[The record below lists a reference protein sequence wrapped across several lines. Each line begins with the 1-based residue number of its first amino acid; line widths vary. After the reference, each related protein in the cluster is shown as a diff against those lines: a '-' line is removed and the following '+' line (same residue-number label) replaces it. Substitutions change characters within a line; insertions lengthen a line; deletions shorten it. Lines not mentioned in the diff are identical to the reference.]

1 MSTKNCL
8 ISTNKIYQIPCLWV
22 VNLKTVYNL
31 TKGWFKNFFIA
42 SRHRK
47 SLMRFSILP
56 HHFYKRLV
64 LCFTFVLVLSFQ
76 IPNYSYSST
85 GFSNPGN
92 SSMQITENLDN
103 NASSLNMDPLVN
115 STVNTTATLTPDTSS
130 VNLDLPDSILDL
142 LGSPPPLIFQQ
153 NITENLANT
162 NNTLVTTTNMTQLS
176 GTENVVVIANFTS
189 KPLGLETDY
198 AVSEKPIIL
207 VDNTTLNYEYLND
220 PADEIT
226 ISDILI
232 TLRASIKLDNS
243 TTALPVQLRVFSN
256 PTNITENADGSRTYI
271 NDPTTLEN
279 LDIGGVIFSDTRTIA
294 TVYPNGTGTL
304 NSTNID

>member
-1 MSTKNCL
+1 
-8 ISTNKIYQIPCLWV
+8 
-22 VNLKTVYNL
+22 
-31 TKGWFKNFFIA
+31 
-42 SRHRK
+42 
-47 SLMRFSILP
+47 MRFSILP

-92 SSMQITENLDN
+92 SSMQIMENLDN

-142 LGSPPPLIFQQ
+142 LGSPPPLIVQQ